1 MNVNPMISVV
11 MSVYNAE
18 KYLDEAI
25 QSILNQTYKDFEFII
40 INDGSTDK
48 SLEIIEK
55 YKAQDE
61 RIVLISRENRGLIA
75 SLNEGIEKARGK
87 YIARMDADD
96 ISLPTRFE
104 EQIRFMKENSSLGV
118 CGSWIEV
125 FGENKKPT
133 IWRMPTNDDE
143 LKVRLLFSVTFAH
156 PSVMI
161 RKELIDKYHLKYN
174 KNYLHAE
181 DYKFWVDF
189 SKYTKFANIPK
200 VLLKYRYLDTSV
212 SRLADNAK
220 DEERYKTIS
229 SISNEVIDKLCVK
242 NTEEEN
248 RLHFIIGFNERI
260 KKFSVDL
267 KSLDSYLKKLII
279 ANKHTKVFEEKF
291 LKHFLAMKF
300 LVVVFYKIKRKEIG
314 VVNSIFI
321 YFFWYG
327 LYVFI
332 VKKILNRTNV

>member
-1 MNVNPMISVV
+1 MNINPMISVV

-25 QSILNQTYKDFEFII
+25 QSILNQTYKDIEFII

-75 SLNEGIEKARGK
+75 SLNEGIEKTRGK

-96 ISLPTRFE
+96 ISLLNRFE
-104 EQIRFMKENSSLGV
+104 EQIRFMEENSSVGV

-133 IWRMPTNDDE
+133 IWRMPTYDAE
-143 LKVRLLFSVTFAH
+143 LRPRLLFSVTFAH
-156 PSVMI
+156 PSIMM
-161 RKELIDKYHLKYN
+161 RKELIDKYYLKYN

-229 SISNEVIDKLCVK
+229 SISNEIIDKLCVK

-248 RLHFIIGFNERI
+248 RLHFIVGFNERI
-260 KKFSVDL
+260 EKCSVDL
-267 KSLDSYLKKLII
+267 KSLNNYLKKII
-279 ANKHTKVFEEKF
+279 TANKHTKVFDEKF

-300 LVVVFYKIKRKEIG
+300 LVAVFYKIKRKEFG
-314 VVNSIFI
+314 AVNSIFRY

-332 VKKILNRTNV
+332 VKKIFK